1 MSELP
6 QLRDAIEAATQ
17 TLRALSSLEPQMA
30 QAADVIDQCLRAG
43 NKLLVCGNGGSAAD
57 ASHFATELVVRFA
70 KDRRALPA
78 ICLTSDSGILTAAG
92 NDYGFDEIFARQVA
106 AFGVPGDVL
115 ICLTTSGKSKNLI
128 RALEE
133 AKARKL
139 KTIAFLGRD
148 GGSTIGIADLD
159 LLVKSDSTARV
170 QEAHQLLL
178 HVLCEII
185 EARHQGMRHCSRFA
199 VRSVSL
205 NVPTPVVAHRA
216 TATGYSEFF
225 SNRSR
230 SRSNCRRS
238 LAVRLPIPNL
248 EILSRIGSIDV

>member
-1 MSELP
+1 VVEHYLDTVGVRGSNPLSRTTSFLMSDFSSKLNRAIGNSVRTLESLNDVEP
-6 QLRDAIEAATQ
+6 QLSR
-17 TLRALSSLEPQMA
+17 
-30 QAADVIDQCLRAG
+30 AADLIEQCLRAG
-43 NKLLVCGNGGSAAD
+43 NKLLVCGNGGSATD

-78 ICLTSDSGILTAAG
+78 ICLASDSGILTAAA

-133 AKARKL
+133 ANARKL

-148 GGSTIGIADLD
+148 GGSTIGIADVD

-185 EARHQGMRHCSRFA
+185 ESRLDK
-199 VRSVSL
+199 R
-205 NVPTPVVAHRA
+205 
-216 TATGYSEFF
+216 
-225 SNRSR
+225 
-230 SRSNCRRS
+230 
-238 LAVRLPIPNL
+238 
-248 EILSRIGSIDV
+248 

>member
-1 MSELP
+1 VVEHYLDTVGVRGSNPLSRTTSFLMSDFSSKLN
-6 QLRDAIEAATQ
+6 RAIGNSVQ
-17 TLRALSSLEPQMA
+17 TLESLRNLEPQVRS
-30 QAADVIDQCLRAG
+30 AADLIEQCLRAG
-43 NKLLVCGNGGSAAD
+43 NKLLVCGNGGSATD

-78 ICLTSDSGILTAAG
+78 ICLASDSGILTAAA

-133 AKARKL
+133 ANARKL

-148 GGSTIGIADLD
+148 GGSTIGIADVD

-185 EARHQGMRHCSRFA
+185 ESRLDK
-199 VRSVSL
+199 R
-205 NVPTPVVAHRA
+205 
-216 TATGYSEFF
+216 
-225 SNRSR
+225 
-230 SRSNCRRS
+230 
-238 LAVRLPIPNL
+238 
-248 EILSRIGSIDV
+248 

>member
-17 TLRALSSLEPQMA
+17 TLRTLSSLEPQMA

-70 KDRRALPA
+70 KDRPALPA

-106 AFGVPGDVL
+106 AFGLPGDVL
-115 ICLTTSGKSKNLI
+115 ICLTTSGKSRNVI

-139 KTIAFLGRD
+139 RTIAFLGRD
-148 GGSTIGIADLD
+148 GGSTVGVADLD
-159 LLVKSDSTARV
+159 LLVQSDSTARA

-178 HVLCEII
+178 HVLCELI
-185 EARHQGMRHCSRFA
+185 E
-199 VRSVSL
+199 
-205 NVPTPVVAHRA
+205 
-216 TATGYSEFF
+216 
-225 SNRSR
+225 
-230 SRSNCRRS
+230 
-238 LAVRLPIPNL
+238 VRL
-248 EILSRIGSIDV
+248 DQM